1 MKIIHTSDIHLDAA
15 MQSGL
20 TPEQARI
27 RRSELMSAFSRLV
40 EYAKSAGAS
49 AVIVAG
55 DLFDSGE
62 ITAKVRRFVIDTVA
76 SEPNIQFFI
85 LFGNHDAGS
94 FSFSDKL
101 PENMHLFSSEWQNFD
116 LLEATVSGVE
126 LTGENCESIYS
137 ELALDENKTNIVVM
151 HGAAGNASGEDK
163 VNVKLLANRGID
175 YLALGHYH
183 SYEQKKLDRRGV
195 YAYSGC
201 LEGRGFDE
209 AGEKG
214 FVEITVENGKI
225 KAEFVPFAARQ
236 IHIVE
241 ADLSGAVSYTE
252 QKAKILEATDNIES
266 SAMLRVVA
274 TGALPDTAEKFFSQ
288 IEKELKDKFFVFE
301 IKDKT
306 KIAID
311 VSEYEGDISLK
322 GEFIRLVSEKIKN
335 EDERNA
341 IIACGLSALFGG
353 DTE

>member
-20 TPEQARI
+20 TSEQARI

-76 SEPNIQFFI
+76 SYPEIEFFV

-101 PENMHLFSSEWQNFD
+101 PENLKLFSPEWQSFE
-116 LLEATVSGVE
+116 LGEAVISGVE

-137 ELALDENKTNIVVM
+137 ELTLDEKKTNIVVM
-151 HGAAGNASGEDK
+151 HGAAGNTSGEDK
-163 VNVKLLANRGID
+163 INVKLLANRGVD

-195 YAYSGC
+195 YAYCGC

-209 AGEKG
+209 AGQKG
-214 FVEITVENGKI
+214 FVELTVENGKV

-236 IHIVE
+236 VCIVE
-241 ADLSGAVSYTE
+241 ADLSGTVSYTE

-266 SAMLRVVA
+266 SAMLRVVVS
-274 TGALPDTAEKFFSQ
+274 GALPDTAEKFFSQ
-288 IEKELKDKFFVFE
+288 IENELKDKFFVFE

-311 VSEYEGDISLK
+311 VAEIEGDISLK
-322 GEFIRLVSEKIKN
+322 GEFIRLVSEKVRD

-341 IIACGLSALFGG
+341 IIACGLSVLFGG
-353 DTE
+353 DAE